1 MRLDKIIALIEKE
14 FPLSDA
20 YEWDNCGLLLGD
32 RQSDIKTVLLSLDIN
47 LAVAEEAKCCGA
59 DLILSHHPILFDGAK
74 SITAD
79 TPEGRTVLTLLENK
93 ICAYASHTNCDVGK
107 NGINARLA
115 ELFELCGTE
124 FLEDNGLGRIGNLKA
139 PVSLAEFA
147 EDTKSI
153 LKTPFVRFCGSGSAK
168 ISRVAV
174 ASGACADSIPKAF
187 EKRADVIVTADM
199 KYHDMINYSEL
210 GISIIDAGH
219 YPTEII
225 VTDIFYGILKDTGVK
240 LIKSK
245 NPDIFQII

>member
-1 MRLDKIIALIEKE
+1 MKLDKIAALVEAE

-32 RQSDIKTVLLSLDIN
+32 RERDIKTVLLSLDVN
-47 LAVAEEAKCCGA
+47 LAVAEEAKNCGA

-74 SITAD
+74 SITGD
-79 TPEGRTVLTLLENK
+79 TPAGKMLLTLLENK
-93 ICAYASHTNCDVGK
+93 ICVYAAHTNCDVGK

-115 ELFELCGTE
+115 ELFELTDTE
-124 FLEDNGLGRIGNLKA
+124 FLEENGLGRIGNLKK

-147 EDTKSI
+147 ENTKKI
-153 LKTPFVRFCGSGSAK
+153 LNTPFVRFCGDKTAE

-174 ASGACADSIPKAF
+174 ASGACADSIPTAF
-187 EKRADVIVTADM
+187 EKGADAIVTADM

-210 GISIIDAGH
+210 GISIVDAGH

-225 VTDIFYGILKDTGVK
+225 VTDIFYGLLKNTGLT
-240 LIKSK
+240 LIKSG
-245 NPDIFQII
+245 NPDIFQLI

>member
-1 MRLDKIIALIEKE
+1 MKLDKITELIEKE

-32 RQSDIKTVLLSLDIN
+32 REREIKTVLLSLDVN
-47 LAVAEEAKCCGA
+47 LAVAEEAKSCGA
-59 DLILSHHPILFDGAK
+59 DLILSHHPVLFDGAK
-74 SITAD
+74 SITGD

-93 ICAYASHTNCDVGK
+93 ICVYSAHTNCDVGK
-107 NGINARLA
+107 NGINAKLA
-115 ELFELCGTE
+115 SLFELCDTE
-124 FLEDNGLGRIGNLKA
+124 FLEEDGLGRIGNLKK
-139 PVSLAEFA
+139 PLSLTEFA
-147 EDTKSI
+147 ENTKSI

-168 ISRVAV
+168 ISRAAV
-174 ASGACADSIPKAF
+174 ASGACADSIPTAF
-187 EKRADVIVTADM
+187 RKGADVIVTADM

-225 VTDIFYGILKDTGVK
+225 VTDIFYGLLKDTGVK
-240 LIKSK
+240 LIKSQ